1 MIRNNKPRPDQ
12 SSEPLWKKIRRF
24 RPPFLLSWLGA
35 AVFCGGAPAAV
46 STAWG
51 EALPPFLVYP
61 LYALAAVFL
70 SAAVWALVL
79 LWRSAAPVQTV
90 SGMARRHRL
99 LARWMEDDAFRI
111 VAGGYGSLAG
121 NSILALSKILAG
133 WWFSSQWLMVLAG
146 YYLVL
151 CITRFL
157 ILRSTRSDRPLRT
170 GESRLAREWKA
181 YRLCGCLLVALS
193 FALQGVTILIVKEG
207 RGFRYHGNLIF
218 VVALYDFYCLTAS
231 LVYLIRKRKIHAP
244 AIAAIRYISL
254 ATSLVSMLSLQTAMF
269 ASFGQEL
276 PPETRQ
282 FMNLLTGTAV
292 CGLLAVL
299 GVAMVLAANKK
310 GKAQWVVRAGRAP
323 AEGDPGAGEKIA
335 SPSKEKQAEQP

>member
-1 MIRNNKPRPDQ
+1 MNHKPRRLP
-12 SSEPLWKKIRRF
+12 EKNPAPLWGKLRRF

-35 AVFCGGAPAAV
+35 AVFGGGSLAAV
-46 STAWG
+46 STPWG
-51 EALPPFLVYP
+51 KTLSPFLLYA

-79 LWRSAAPVQTV
+79 LCRKTSPVQTV
-90 SGMARRHRL
+90 SGLARRHRL
-99 LARWMEDDAFRI
+99 LSRWVDDDAFRI
-111 VAGGYGSLAG
+111 VSAGYGSLAG

-133 WWFSSQWLMVLAG
+133 WWFSSRWLMVLAG

-157 ILRSTRSDRPLRT
+157 VLRNTRPGKPLKK

-181 YRLCGCLLVALS
+181 CRLCGCLLVVLS
-193 FALQGVTILIVKEG
+193 FTLQGVTILIVKEG
-207 RGFRYHGNLIF
+207 QGFRYHGYLIF
-218 VVALYDFYCLTAS
+218 AVALYDFYCLAAS
-231 LVYLIRKRKIHAP
+231 LAYLVRKRKLHSP
-244 AIAAIRYISL
+244 AIVALKYISL

-269 ASFGQEL
+269 ASFGQAL
-276 PPETRQ
+276 PPETQQ

-299 GVAMVLAANKK
+299 GVGMVLAAHKK
-310 GKAQWVVRAGRAP
+310 VKR
-323 AEGDPGAGEKIA
+323 
-335 SPSKEKQAEQP
+335 

>member
-1 MIRNNKPRPDQ
+1 MIRNSKHPTKKSR
-12 SSEPLWKKIRRF
+12 EPLWEKIRRF

-35 AVFCGGAPAAV
+35 AVFCGGALAAV
-46 STAWG
+46 ATPWG
-51 EALPPFLVYP
+51 QTLSPVL
-61 LYALAAVFL
+61 LYALYTLAAFFL

-79 LWRSAAPVQTV
+79 LCRKAAPVRTV
-90 SGMARRHRL
+90 SGLARRHRL

-111 VAGGYGSLAG
+111 VSLGYGSLAG
-121 NSILALSKILAG
+121 NTLLAVSKILAG

-157 ILRSTRSDRPLRT
+157 ILRSTRSNRPLKK
-170 GESRLAREWKA
+170 GESPLAREWKA
-181 YRLCGCLLVALS
+181 FRLCGCLLVVLS
-193 FALQGVTILIVKEG
+193 FVLQGVAILIVKEG
-207 RGFRYHGNLIF
+207 QGFHYHGNLIF
-218 VVALYDFYCLTAS
+218 AVALYDFYCLAAS
-231 LVYLIRKRKIHAP
+231 LAYLIRKRKIHAP
-244 AIAAIRYISL
+244 AIVAIKYISL

-269 ASFGQEL
+269 ASFGQDM

-299 GVAMVLAANKK
+299 GIAMILVANQKAA
-310 GKAQWVVRAGRAP
+310 R
-323 AEGDPGAGEKIA
+323 
-335 SPSKEKQAEQP
+335 

>member
-1 MIRNNKPRPDQ
+1 MIRNNKHLPDK

-35 AVFCGGAPAAV
+35 AVFCGGALVAV
-46 STAWG
+46 STSWG
-51 EALPPFLVYP
+51 ETLSPLLVYP

-70 SAAVWALVL
+70 FAAVWVLVL
-79 LWRSAAPVQTV
+79 LCKIAAPVRTV
-90 SGMARRHRL
+90 SGIARRYHL
-99 LARWMEDDAFRI
+99 LSRWMDDDAFRI
-111 VAGGYGSLAG
+111 VSVGYGSLAG

-151 CITRFL
+151 CITKFL
-157 ILRSTRSDRPLRT
+157 ILRSTRSNRPLRK

-181 YRLCGCLLVALS
+181 YRLCGCLLVVLS
-193 FALQGVTILIVKEG
+193 FALQGVTVLIVKDG
-207 RGFRYHGNLIF
+207 QGFRYHGYLIF
-218 VVALYDFYCLTAS
+218 AVALYDFYCLTAS

-244 AIAAIRYISL
+244 AIAAIKYISL

-269 ASFGQEL
+269 ASFGRDM
-276 PPETRQ
+276 PPKIQQ

-299 GVAMVLAANKK
+299 GVAMILVANKK
-310 GKAQWVVRAGRAP
+310 AKT
-323 AEGDPGAGEKIA
+323 
-335 SPSKEKQAEQP
+335 

>member
-1 MIRNNKPRPDQ
+1 MDHKKKRTPRRTHT
-12 SSEPLWKKIRRF
+12 SLWKKLRRF
-24 RPPFLLSWLGA
+24 RPPLLGSWLGA
-35 AVFCGGAPAAV
+35 AVFGGGALAAV
-46 STAWG
+46 SAPWG
-51 EALPPFLVYP
+51 EALSPVLLYA

-70 SAAVWALVL
+70 FAAVWALVL
-79 LWRSAAPVQTV
+79 LCRKGTPVQTV
-90 SGMARRHRL
+90 SGLARRHRL

-111 VAGGYGSLAG
+111 VSVGYGSLAG
-121 NSILALSKILAG
+121 NSILAVSKILAG

-157 ILRSTRSDRPLRT
+157 ILRSTRSDRPLKK

-181 YRLCGCLLVALS
+181 FRLCGWLLVVLS
-193 FALQGVTILIVKEG
+193 FALQGVTVLIVKEG
-207 RGFRYHGNLIF
+207 QGFRYHGNLIF
-218 VVALYDFYCLTAS
+218 AVALYDFYCLAAS
-231 LVYLIRKRKIHAP
+231 LAYLVRKRKLHTP

-269 ASFGQEL
+269 ASFGQDM
-276 PPETRQ
+276 PPETQQ

-299 GVAMVLAANKK
+299 GVAMVLAARQKTP
-310 GKAQWVVRAGRAP
+310 R
-323 AEGDPGAGEKIA
+323 
-335 SPSKEKQAEQP
+335 

>member
-35 AVFCGGAPAAV
+35 AVFCGGALAAV

-79 LWRSAAPVQTV
+79 LWRSAAPVRTV

-157 ILRSTRSDRPLRT
+157 ILRSTRSDRPLRK

-218 VVALYDFYCLTAS
+218 AVALYDFYCLTAS

-254 ATSLVSMLSLQTAMF
+254 LLHTPCIATRLLYAFACFVSARPRSERKPFFF
-269 ASFGQEL
+269 AI
-276 PPETRQ
+276 
-282 FMNLLTGTAV
+282 
-292 CGLLAVL
+292 
-299 GVAMVLAANKK
+299 
-310 GKAQWVVRAGRAP
+310 
-323 AEGDPGAGEKIA
+323 PGNRRPCI
-335 SPSKEKQAEQP
+335 S